1 MNRRSYL
8 GVAATATAALAG
20 CSGVL
25 SSGPDEVVE
34 QFYQAVDDGDREAA
48 NDFIHSE
55 SPVGELTEEDMA
67 RFEDMD
73 ITVESTE
80 VVEESDDTA
89 QVEAELTME
98 SDGESSTETI
108 TYELRKEDGDW
119 KLYE

>member
-1 MNRRSYL
+1 MDRRRYL
-8 GVAATATAALAG
+8 GVAVTATAALAG

-25 SSGPDEVVE
+25 SSGPDAAIE

-48 NDFIHSE
+48 NDLIHSE
-55 SPVGELTEEDMA
+55 SPVGKLTEDDMA

-108 TYELRKEDGDW
+108 TYELRKENGGW